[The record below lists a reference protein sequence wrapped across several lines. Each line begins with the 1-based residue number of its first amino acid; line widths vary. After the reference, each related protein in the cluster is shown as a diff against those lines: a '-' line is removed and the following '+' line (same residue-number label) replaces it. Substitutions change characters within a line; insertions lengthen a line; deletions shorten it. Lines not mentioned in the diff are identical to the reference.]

1 LDLLEIV
8 LICALVWALFTTCV
22 LALLKAAAVADEA
35 VDRDAYPS
43 RATVRQPAQP
53 RSALVPVAHGIKAG
67 HGRRRL
73 YQ

>member
-35 VDRDAYPS
+35 VDHDPYPTQ
-43 RATVRQPAQP
+43 ATVRQPAQP
-53 RSALVPVAHGIKAG
+53 RSAFVPLAHGIPTG
-67 HGRRRL
+67 NGRRRL